1 MPAVLTRASELA
13 WDLVR
18 RTPPVATRC
27 SRSHIPGSPMHPGG
41 NHLTRSGDGFSVIRP
56 CGVVAGSQHPPGL
69 KRLTVAGHRHG
80 GRYAHAAQREDSACS
95 EEQGSSQH
103 SRPWRSGPGRLTGP
117 SCGWLPSPGLRCG
130 HGRRPSPHRVGIR
143 AAEGS
148 LGGNGGLGG
157 ARCQLRPG
165 RTPPPGEAVRG
176 SVLDG
181 GVWRRMRLRRLPGA
195 RRRGP
200 G

>member
-1 MPAVLTRASELA
+1 MFALSHSRISDAPRRQPSNPVRGRVQRHPALWSSGRISAPSRLEEA
-13 WDLVR
+13 YGCW
-18 RTPPVATRC
+18 PPSWGPV
-27 SRSHIPGSPMHPGG
+27 
-41 NHLTRSGDGFSVIRP
+41 RP
-56 CGVVAGSQHPPGL
+56 CGTKRRFGL
-69 KRLTVAGHRHG
+69 FG
-80 GRYAHAAQREDSACS
+80 GTGLRQQA
-95 EEQGSSQH
+95 
-103 SRPWRSGPGRLTGP
+103 RPWRSGPGRLTGP

-148 LGGNGGLGG
+148 LGGNGGRGG
-157 ARCQLRPG
+157 ARCPLQPG
-165 RTPPPGEAVRG
+165 RTPPSGEAVRC
-176 SVLDG
+176 SVLDR